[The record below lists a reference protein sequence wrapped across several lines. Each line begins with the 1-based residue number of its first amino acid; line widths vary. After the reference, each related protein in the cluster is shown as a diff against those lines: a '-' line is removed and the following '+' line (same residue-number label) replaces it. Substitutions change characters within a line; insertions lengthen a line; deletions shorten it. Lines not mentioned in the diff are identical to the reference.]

1 VTRHAVVAVVALCA
15 LAGHVGTRLAVGQTS
30 PIGDRSDIDVAL
42 ARIDDSRRLFALSH
56 WLFVVALIA
65 TVVAMALHL
74 TLAGVGEQPPNARPA
89 VVVAMSGLLVWT
101 VCGIVAAAA
110 RAQLVRWDFSLPD
123 SRGTDERI
131 AFLAHNLAEY
141 AWAFGLLGFGV
152 GMVATA
158 RALSAEFESD
168 PVVPAAVFAALCAT
182 PAALGPAFL
191 SFRDGRFR
199 DTSAFRPG
207 SGADILVIVA
217 WVVVLAAIAVAG
229 FTRRSPAGPRSS
241 RGGPPDR

>member
-1 VTRHAVVAVVALCA
+1 MTRHAVVAVVALCA
-15 LAGHVGTRLAVGQTS
+15 LVGHVATRLAVGQTS
-30 PIGDRSDIDVAL
+30 PIGDGPEIDVTL
-42 ARIDDSRRLFALSH
+42 ARIEDSRRLFALSH

-65 TVVAMALHL
+65 TLVAVVLRL
-74 TLAGVGEQPPNARPA
+74 TSIGAVGQQPNARPA
-89 VVVAMSGLLVWT
+89 VFVAMSGLLVWT

-152 GMVATA
+152 GMVATS

-182 PAALGPAFL
+182 PAALGPAFP
-191 SFRDGRFR
+191 SVREGRFG

-207 SGADILVIVA
+207 SGAGILVIVA